1 VNRDEELMKSG
12 LQVDFDCIVEVG
24 FAHQDAFL
32 AYMGRLF
39 GPEAVD
45 DAIAVDEARFLD
57 RFQPRAYVGDEYVT
71 AG

>member
-1 VNRDEELMKSG
+1 
-12 LQVDFDCIVEVG
+12 
-24 FAHQDAFL
+24 
-32 AYMGRLF
+32 MGRLF